1 VLLLLYRKGGA
12 VDPESTPIVDPVP
25 LRYSH
30 LSFGYFHV
38 TEEGRAIYR

>member
-1 VLLLLYRKGGA
+1 
-12 VDPESTPIVDPVP
+12 VDPVP

-38 TEEGRAIYR
+38 THPLRDSTPLRL